1 MARQSIPAD
10 DPMDG
15 EIVVTTSDFVR
26 RFGIWQEH
34 ALRAPVYIL
43 HRGRPRFVMISV
55 ETMQQLCAPRGPAAA
70 GVALADRALLDLID
84 EIVLLLDADRR
95 VAGSSAAARRY
106 FGTALEA
113 DAPVDRLTDAATAP
127 MLDAA
132 LRRVQQSGLAERID
146 LPAPHAGRDLAWT
159 ITPYPGGVALA
170 AHDITVV
177 EELAAARGTVSAAE
191 QAIDVTGTAAVARLN
206 VRGHVADRA
215 PSLARFA
222 GLAPEVL
229 SGLRFASLIERGT
242 RLAVANLIDSVAS
255 NGEAGSVDAGLLID
269 GHEVRPV
276 RVGMAPIRHG
286 AAMTGISLAMLATPS
301 LRRA

>member
-1 MARQSIPAD
+1 MAEQLIQAD

-26 RFGIWQEH
+26 RFGIWQEY

-55 ETMQQLCAPRGPAAA
+55 ETMQQLCAPRGPSAD
-70 GVALADRALLDLID
+70 GVVMADRALLDLID
-84 EIVLLLDADRR
+84 EIVLLLDADLR

-106 FGTALEA
+106 FGAALEA
-113 DAPVDRLTDAATAP
+113 DAPVERLTDAATAP
-127 MLDAA
+127 MLGAA
-132 LRRVQQSGLAERID
+132 VRRVQQSGLAEIID

-177 EELAAARGTVSAAE
+177 EELAAVRSAASAAE
-191 QAIDVTGTAAVARLN
+191 QAIDVTGAGAAARLN
-206 VRGHVADRA
+206 VRGHVEGRA

-222 GLAPEVL
+222 GLASEAVA
-229 SGLRFASLIERGT
+229 GLRFASLIERGT

-276 RVGMAPIRHG
+276 RIGMAPIRHG
-286 AAMTGISLAMLATPS
+286 AAIDGISLVMLDAGS